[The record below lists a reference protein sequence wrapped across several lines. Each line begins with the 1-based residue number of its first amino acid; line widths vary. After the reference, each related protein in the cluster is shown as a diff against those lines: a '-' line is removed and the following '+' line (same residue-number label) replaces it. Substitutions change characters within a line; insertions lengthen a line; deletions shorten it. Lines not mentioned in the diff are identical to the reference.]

1 MTRSRPTIPPVLV
14 DQFDVVSAA
23 VLSPV
28 ATRAALALHPN
39 AVQFSWVGIRLV
51 KGSAGIH

>member
-1 MTRSRPTIPPVLV
+1 VLV

-51 KGSAGIH
+51 KGGAGIH